1 VCEYGL
7 TEGAFQEMAVDA
19 LKSAYRRLT
28 DTLEKAFM
36 EVLSTRPVKITL
48 FQYHWWNSSTSEIT
62 NDTIITLLTLFD
74 RKKRDAPVYKSSE
87 LANPFMLSVLEWDLP
102 KRKVASIFGPNR
114 GNSYEGTLLNGER
127 HGRGVLKL
135 RTGDRYVGGWF
146 HNQKHGWGIRTCADG
161 TVYNGDY
168 ESGVR
173 HGCGVL
179 TLSNGEKYEGQWR
192 KGKKHGYGTYTWR
205 DGSTY
210 QGNWKDDMKHGF
222 GVMIDASR
230 KIRMEGFFER
240 DRLHGEGVLTAP
252 DGPFYQGGWSC
263 GARCAEG
270 VNVDEEGNQVRGGWL
285 DDKLILEKVRYQ
297 SDV

>member
-1 VCEYGL
+1 
-7 TEGAFQEMAVDA
+7 MAVDA
-19 LKSAYRRLT
+19 LQSAYRRLT
-28 DTLEKAFM
+28 DTLEKAFV
-36 EVLSTRPVKITL
+36 EVLSTQPVKITL

-102 KRKVASIFGPNR
+102 KRKVSSIFGPNR
-114 GNSYEGTLLNGER
+114 GNSYEGTLLDGER

-173 HGCGVL
+173 HGCGIL
-179 TLSNGEKYEGQWR
+179 TISNGEKYEGQWR
-192 KGKKHGYGTYTWR
+192 KGKKHGYGIYTWR

-210 QGNWKDDMKHGF
+210 QGNWKDDLKHGF

-252 DGPFYQGGWSC
+252 DGPFYQGGWNRGTRC
-263 GARCAEG
+263 GEG

-285 DDKLILEKVRYQ
+285 DDRLIFENVRYQ
-297 SDV
+297 SDRSV